1 MARFGLNLGQTYQSQ
16 SPVADCEDLIN
27 WYTESIEG
35 SGKSPFALYPTPGLS
50 LFCVLPTTPV
60 RGVYY
65 LQYPGGP
72 VAGRTF
78 AVGGNTLYEIFS
90 NGTYKVLGV
99 VGNDNLPV
107 SMCASPL
114 QLAVCSAGVLF
125 VLTFVTNK
133 FQFVATANF
142 PQGPIAKICYGDG
155 FFITFSKNTD
165 YWQVSNP
172 YDATTWPP
180 LAIAQVS
187 VFPENIID
195 MVVDHRYVWIFGQKK
210 SQVYVDAGTPIF
222 PYQVIPGALIEQG
235 SIAQRSSAQLDN
247 SIFLLGG
254 DERGAGMVWR
264 TSGYAL
270 TRISNHA
277 IETAIQGYLNK
288 GTKIDDAVAY
298 SYQDQGHSFYV
309 LYFPTANATWVYDVA
324 TSLWHKRLF
333 WNAGSY
339 IAHLSQCHAHAF
351 KHHLVGDWNSGNVY
365 SMSILN
371 LTDNGSPIRRVRIAP
386 TIATENQWIFYR
398 SLQID
403 VETGLGPQPPLL
415 DGNGNPRAPQLQL
428 TWSKDGGHTWSSGA
442 LIDCGMAGQYTF
454 RAIIRRLGR
463 ARTMTFQIV
472 ATDPIPWRLIDC
484 FLDATGFTPSERI
497 VKQLTKVA

>member
-1 MARFGLNLGQTYQSQ
+1 LGQTYQSQ
-16 SPVADCEDLIN
+16 SPVADCEDQIN
-27 WYTESIEG
+27 WYTESVEG

-50 LFCVLPTTPV
+50 LFVTLPTLPV
-60 RGVYY
+60 RGIYY

-72 VAGRTF
+72 SVGRCF
-78 AVGGNTLYEIFS
+78 AVGGNTLYEVMG
-90 NGTYKVLGV
+90 NGTAVSRGV
-99 VGNDNLPV
+99 VGSDNLTV
-107 SMCASPL
+107 SMCASPT
-114 QLAVCSAGVLF
+114 QLAIASNGVLF
-125 VLTFVTNK
+125 VLNLVTNA

-155 FFITFSKNTD
+155 FFIMFSKNSN

-210 SQVYVDAGTPIF
+210 SQVYVDAGNPIF
-222 PYQVIPGALIEQG
+222 PYAVIPGALIEQG
-235 SIAQRSSAQLDN
+235 SIAQRSSVQLDN
-247 SIFLLGG
+247 SIMLLGG

-277 IETAIQGYLNK
+277 IETAIQGYTNK
-288 GTKIDDAVAY
+288 GITIQDVVGY

-324 TSLWHKRLF
+324 TGLWHKRLF
-333 WNAGSY
+333 WAAGAY
-339 IAHLSQCHAHAF
+339 IAHLSQCHAYAF
-351 KHHLVGDWNSGNVY
+351 NQHLVGDWRTGNIYV
-365 SMSILN
+365 MSIAN
-371 LTDNGSPIRRVRIAP
+371 LTDNGNPIRRVRIAP
-386 TIATENQWIFYR
+386 TISTEDQWILYH
-398 SLQID
+398 SLQII
-403 VETGLGPQPPLL
+403 VETGLGPQPPLV
-415 DGNGNPRAPQLQL
+415 DGNGNPRQPQMQL
-428 TWSKDGGHTWSSGA
+428 TWSTDNGHTWSSGA
-442 LIDCGMAGQYTF
+442 IINCGFAGQYQA

-463 ARTMTFQIV
+463 ARNMTFQIV
-472 ATDPIPWRLIDC
+472 CTDPIEWRLVDAY
-484 FLDATGFTPSERI
+484 LDATGFQPQKRI
-497 VKQLTKVA
+497 VKSLSEVA